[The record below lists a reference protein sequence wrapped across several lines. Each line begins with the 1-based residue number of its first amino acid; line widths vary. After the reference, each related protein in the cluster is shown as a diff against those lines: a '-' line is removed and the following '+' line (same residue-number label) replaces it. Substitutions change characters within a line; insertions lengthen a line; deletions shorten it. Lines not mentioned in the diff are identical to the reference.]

1 MAYDR
6 RKVGRDTVR
15 NIVLLLLALAML
27 AIFFSSD
34 PFKRGSGGLG
44 SFFGRSPS
52 KMVYTG
58 ALSEGE
64 LKLSRAENAR
74 IKDFVKDND
83 AILKRVEVRASK
95 QDSYKDLTAN
105 AQILFEMEIETVGG
119 TVVKTPVL
127 RASRKDLV
135 ERMLKKLEKDLAT
148 YRDLRP
154 GRDPGVRTNDRL
166 MNVM

>member
-1 MAYDR
+1 MAYDQ

-15 NIVLLLLALAML
+15 NIVLVLLALAML

-64 LKLSRAENAR
+64 LKLDRAENAR
-74 IKDFVKDND
+74 IKAFVKDND
-83 AILKRVEVRASK
+83 AVLKRVQVKASK
-95 QDSYKDLTAN
+95 QDSYKDLGPDS
-105 AQILFEMEIETVGG
+105 QILFEMEIETAGG
-119 TVVKTPVL
+119 AVVKTPVL

-135 ERMLKKLEKDLAT
+135 ERMLRKLEKDLST

-154 GRDPGVRTNDRL
+154 GQDPGVRTKDRL